1 MYKAVCTLALAA
13 SATAFAPIATPPRT
27 SSAVKAV
34 ENELGAIPP
43 LGFWDPLGFTNDG
56 DMEAFT
62 RRRAV
67 EIKHGR
73 ICMLAATGM
82 LYTHTDPGAVMN
94 RIAPEGAP
102 WLGGPYLSAS
112 SDLKYSDVQEGIY
125 GATQVPLLG
134 WIQIFALCGF
144 VEVIIWPASNYS
156 MDYGTGW
163 PMGAWTPFGTIFA
176 GKNIEDPEMKQDKLN
191 KEITNGRLAM
201 IGTIGMMLG
210 DGIAPGTSGMPTADG
225 IGFF

>member
-13 SATAFAPIATPPRT
+13 SATAFAPLTSLGRA

-43 LGFWDPLGFTNDG
+43 LGFWDPLGFTADG

-73 ICMLAATGM
+73 ICMLAAMGM
-82 LYTHTDPGAVMN
+82 LFTHGGN
-94 RIAPEGAP
+94 RIAPDDAP
-102 WLGGPYLSAS
+102 WLGGGYLAAGQE
-112 SDLKYSDVQEGIY
+112 LKYSDIQEGIY
-125 GATQVPLLG
+125 GATQVPLFG
-134 WIQIFALCGF
+134 WIQILVLAGF
-144 VEVIIWPASNYS
+144 VEVVLWPAWDYS
-156 MDYGTGW
+156 CDYGTGF
-163 PMGAWTPFGTIFA
+163 PPGAWTPFGTIFK
-176 GKNIEDPEMKQDKLN
+176 GKNIEDPVEKADKLN